1 MVFFEEHAAEINEAT
16 AFLEKH
22 WVDAI
27 SRDMY
32 ICARNIKV
40 QWIL

>member
-1 MVFFEEHAAEINEAT
+1 MGFMEEHAAEANEVT

-22 WVDAI
+22 WVDVI

-32 ICARNIKV
+32 ICARDIKV